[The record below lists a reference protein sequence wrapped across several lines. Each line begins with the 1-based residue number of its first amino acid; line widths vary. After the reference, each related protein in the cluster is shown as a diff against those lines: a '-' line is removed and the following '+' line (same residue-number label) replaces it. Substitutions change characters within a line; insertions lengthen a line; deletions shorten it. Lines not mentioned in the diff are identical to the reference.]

1 MGADLKNSLHSFIFK
16 INFFDLLKIK
26 KKKNKFVTVKDCLEF
41 HWHIWSRY
49 KDQSRKQPVCREIPV
64 AFSRV

>member
-26 KKKNKFVTVKDCLEF
+26 KKEQICD
-41 HWHIWSRY
+41 S
-49 KDQSRKQPVCREIPV
+49 
-64 AFSRV
+64 